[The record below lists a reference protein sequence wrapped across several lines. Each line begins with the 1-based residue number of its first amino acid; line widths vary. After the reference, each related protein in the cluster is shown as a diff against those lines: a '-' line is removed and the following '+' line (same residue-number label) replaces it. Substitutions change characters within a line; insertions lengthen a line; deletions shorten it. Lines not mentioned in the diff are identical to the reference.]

1 MNRILKAVAAGALF
15 AITVPFG
22 GALAED
28 VWLMDGVT
36 ARTSN
41 NPLVTAD
48 KFKKNPPW
56 VIGMSHFGVNA
67 NTWTVQVA
75 HESQGAAKKDPPAS
89 LNLSCLTP
97 VSIKRNRSPISRI

>member
-1 MNRILKAVAAGALF
+1 MNRTLKAVAAGTLF
-15 AITVPFG
+15 AITAPFG

-48 KFKKNPPW
+48 RFRKAPPW

-75 HESQGAAKKDPPAS
+75 HESQGAAKKTPAS